1 MIKAIGNKRL
11 EISEEEYQNYKS
23 LIEFVDKREFVSL
36 FETDI
41 NGFITSIS
49 VDPSENIS
57 MGTIMFINQV
67 MINQRFRIFLESIN
81 NNSNKIDEIC
91 GKIKNNEKNI
101 YKIFEKIN
109 NLYEKMK
116 IIEAVPNKGED
127 DENIR

>member
-11 EISEEEYQNYKS
+11 DISEEEYQNYKS
-23 LIEFVDKREFVSL
+23 LIEFIDKREFVSL

-81 NNSNKIDEIC
+81 DNSSKINEVSK
-91 GKIKNNEKNI
+91 KIKDNEENI
-101 YKIFEKIN
+101 YKIFKKID

-116 IIEAVPNKGED
+116 IIEAIPNKGED